1 VCGIAGLFH
10 YGSPAFTGVGGP
22 SRLGN
27 IEVMVGG
34 RRVGEATADPDD
46 LRSLIRMSEVML
58 SRGPDSAG
66 LWQDESGA
74 ALFAQRRLAIIETS
88 DRGFQPMVHDG
99 GRLVVNFN
107 GEIYNYR
114 ALKAELEAKGRRFA
128 SNSDTEVLLHLYDVE
143 GPDMVERLRGMFAFA
158 LWDRDRRAMLLAR
171 DPFGIKPLY
180 VADDGKTLRFAS
192 QVKALIAGGG
202 VDTAP
207 QPAAEVGFLLWGS
220 VPEPFTLH
228 RGIRA
233 LPAGHMRLWKMDEA
247 PVSRRYHAIAKVL
260 AEAEAGPAAPTGA
273 ARVEFLRE
281 RIVDTMRHHV
291 VADVPVGVFLSGGL
305 DSLLVAEF
313 ATPENAQPLRTVT
326 LGFDAYRGGALDE
339 TPIAE
344 ATARAHGAEHQTV
357 WVNRAEFAA
366 ARDHLLRAMD
376 QPTIDGTNVYFVS
389 KATASTGL
397 KVALSGI
404 GGDEV
409 FAGYPSFRQI
419 PKMVGLTSP
428 FAALG
433 RGFRVVSEPILRHF
447 TSPKYAGLFE
457 YGSSY
462 GGAYLLRRGLFMPWE
477 LPDLLDGD
485 IVRQGLAD
493 LRTETTLASAIEGV
507 RSPNARVAAL
517 ELSFYMRNQLLR
529 DADWAG
535 MAHSLEIRTPFVDA
549 DFFRTLAPLIAAP
562 APVTKAELPALLSP
576 SVARSLAGRG
586 KRGFVV
592 PVRDWLGVPSRAG
605 AKLRGWRAWALDV
618 IDTFRGGA
626 YPAPTAG

>member
-1 VCGIAGLFH
+1 
-10 YGSPAFTGVGGP
+10 
-22 SRLGN
+22 
-27 IEVMVGG
+27 
-34 RRVGEATADPDD
+34 
-46 LRSLIRMSEVML
+46 MSEVML

-66 LWQDESGA
+66 LWQDETGA

-88 DRGFQPMVHDG
+88 DRGFQPMAHDG

-143 GPDMVERLRGMFAFA
+143 GPAMVERLRGMFAFA

-180 VADDGKTLRFAS
+180 IADDGKTLRFAS
-192 QVKALIAGGG
+192 QVKALIAGGS

-220 VPEPFTLH
+220 VPEPFTLY

-233 LPAGHMRLWKMDEA
+233 LPAGHTLWQPTGEA
-247 PVSRRYHAIAKVL
+247 PALRRYHSIAKVL
-260 AEAEAGPAAPTGA
+260 AEVEAGPAAPTGG
-273 ARVEFLRE
+273 ARADFLRE
-281 RIVDTMRHHV
+281 RIVDTMRHHM

-305 DSLLVAEF
+305 DSSLVAEF

-326 LGFDAYRGGALDE
+326 LGFDEYRGGALDE

-344 ATARAHGAEHQTV
+344 ATARTHGTRHQTV
-357 WVNRAEFAA
+357 WVSRAEFAA

-419 PKMVGLTSP
+419 PKMVALASP

-433 RGFRVVSEPILRHF
+433 RGFRLVSEPLLRHF

-493 LRTETTLASAIEGV
+493 LHTETTLASAIEGV
-507 RSPNARVAAL
+507 RSSNARVAAL

-549 DFFRTLAPLIAAP
+549 DFFGALAPLIAGP
-562 APVTKAELPALLSP
+562 RPVTKAELPALLSP
-576 SVARSLAGRG
+576 SVAQSLAGRG

-592 PVRDWLGVPSRAG
+592 PVRDWLGVPSHAG
-605 AKLRGWRAWALDV
+605 ARLRGWRAWALDV
-618 IDTFRGGA
+618 MDTFRAGSR
-626 YPAPTAG
+626 PAPMAG

>member
-1 VCGIAGLFH
+1 
-10 YGSPAFTGVGGP
+10 
-22 SRLGN
+22 
-27 IEVMVGG
+27 
-34 RRVGEATADPDD
+34 
-46 LRSLIRMSEVML
+46 MSDVML
-58 SRGPDSAG
+58 ARGPDSAG
-66 LWQDESGA
+66 LWQDDSGT

-114 ALKAELEAKGRRFA
+114 ELKAELEAKGRRFA

-143 GPDMVERLRGMFAFA
+143 GPSMVERLRGMFAFA
-158 LWDRDRRAMLLAR
+158 LWDRERRGMLLAR
-171 DPFGIKPLY
+171 DGFGIKPLY
-180 VADDGKTLRFAS
+180 IADDGRTLRFAS
-192 QVKALIAGGG
+192 QVKALVAGGF

-220 VPEPFTLH
+220 VPEPFTLY

-233 LPAGHMRLWKMDEA
+233 LPAGHTLWQPTGGA
-247 PVSRRYHAIAKVL
+247 PTLRRYHSIAKVL

-273 ARVEFLRE
+273 ARLEFLRAH
-281 RIVDTMRHHV
+281 IIDTMRHHM

-305 DSLLVAEF
+305 DSSLVAEF
-313 ATPENAQPLRTVT
+313 ATPENAQALRTVT
-326 LGFDAYRGGALDE
+326 LGFDEYRGGELDE

-344 ATARAHGAEHQTV
+344 ATARCHGTQHQSV
-357 WVNRAEFAA
+357 WVSRAEFAA
-366 ARDHLLRAMD
+366 ARDHLLRSMD

-419 PKMVGLTSP
+419 PKMVGLASP

-433 RGFRVVSEPILRHF
+433 RGFRMVSEPVLRHF

-457 YGSSY
+457 YGSTF

-477 LPDLLDGD
+477 LPALLDGD
-485 IVRQGLAD
+485 LVRQGLAD
-493 LRTETTLASAIEGV
+493 LHTDTTLASAIEGV
-507 RSPNARVAAL
+507 RSANGRVAAL

-535 MAHSLEIRTPFVDA
+535 MAHSLEIRTPFVDVG
-549 DFFRTLAPLIAAP
+549 FFRALAPLIVAP
-562 APVTKAELPALLSP
+562 QPVTKAELPALLRP
-576 SVARSLAGRG
+576 SVAASLAGRS

-605 AKLRGWRAWALDV
+605 ARLRGWRAWALDV
-618 IDTFRGGA
+618 IDTFRTGA
-626 YPAPTAG
+626 HVAPSAG

>member
-1 VCGIAGLFH
+1 MCGIAGLFH
-10 YGSPAFTGVGGP
+10 YGSAAFAGERGP
-22 SRLGN
+22 SRLAGV
-27 IEVMVGG
+27 EVMVGG

-46 LRSLIRMSEVML
+46 LRSMVRMSEVML

-66 LWQDESGA
+66 LWQDDSGV

-88 DRGFQPMVHDG
+88 DRGFQPMAHDG

-143 GPDMVERLRGMFAFA
+143 GPDMVRRLRGMFAFA

-180 VADDGKTLRFAS
+180 IADDGKTLRFAS
-192 QVKALIAGGG
+192 QVKALLAGGH

-233 LPAGHMRLWKMDEA
+233 LPAGHTLWRPTGEA
-247 PVSRRYHAIAKVL
+247 PRLRRHHSIADVL
-260 AEAEAGPAAPTGA
+260 AEAEAGPAAPSGA
-273 ARVEFLRE
+273 ARADFLRE
-281 RIVDTMRHHV
+281 RIVDTMRHHM

-305 DSLLVAEF
+305 DSSLVAEF

-326 LGFDAYRGGALDE
+326 LGFDEYRGSDLDE

-344 ATARAHGAEHQTV
+344 ATARTHGTRHQTV
-357 WVNRAEFAA
+357 WVSRAEFAA
-366 ARDHLLRAMD
+366 ARDHLLRSMD

-433 RGFRVVSEPILRHF
+433 RGFRVVSEPVLRHL

-477 LPDLLDGD
+477 LPSLLDGE
-485 IVRQGLAD
+485 IVRQGLAE
-493 LRTETTLASAIEGV
+493 LRTESTLASAIEGV
-507 RSPNARVAAL
+507 RSANARVAAL
-517 ELSFYMRNQLLR
+517 ELSFYLRNQLLR

-535 MAHSLEIRTPFVDA
+535 MAHSLEIRTPFVDVE
-549 DFFRTLAPLIAAP
+549 FFRALAPLIAAP
-562 APVTKAELPALLSP
+562 QPVTKAELPALLTP
-576 SVARSLAGRG
+576 SVGAALAGRG

-592 PVRDWLGVPSRAG
+592 PVRDWLGVPSHAG
-605 AKLRGWRAWALDV
+605 ARLRGWRAWALDV
-618 IDTFRGGA
+618 IDTFRTGA
-626 YPAPTAG
+626 RPAPSAG

>member
-1 VCGIAGLFH
+1 MCGIAGLFH
-10 YGSPAFTGVGGP
+10 YGSTAFAAARES
-22 SRLGN
+22 SRLAG

-34 RRVGEATADPDD
+34 RRVGEATANPDD
-46 LRSLIRMSEVML
+46 LQSLVRMSEVML

-66 LWQDESGA
+66 LWQDETGT

-88 DRGFQPMVHDG
+88 DRGFQPMAHDG

-114 ALKAELEAKGRRFA
+114 ELKAELEAKGRRFA

-143 GPDMVERLRGMFAFA
+143 GPDMVSRLRGMFAFA
-158 LWDRDRRAMLLAR
+158 LWDRERKAMLLAR

-180 VADDGKTLRFAS
+180 IADDGRALRFAS
-192 QVKALIAGGG
+192 QVKALVAGGG
-202 VDTAP
+202 VDIAP

-220 VPEPFTLH
+220 VPEPFTLY
-228 RGIRA
+228 RGISA
-233 LPAGHMRLWKMDEA
+233 LPAGHTLWQAAGEA
-247 PVSRRYHAIAKVL
+247 PRVRRYHSIARVL
-260 AEAEAGPAAPTGA
+260 AEAEAGPPAPSGA
-273 ARVEFLRE
+273 ARADFLRE
-281 RIVDTMRHHV
+281 RIVDTMRHHM

-305 DSLLVAEF
+305 DSSLVAEF

-326 LGFDAYRGGALDE
+326 LGFDSYRGGELDE

-344 ATARAHGAEHQTV
+344 ATARAHGAQHQTV
-357 WVNRAEFAA
+357 WVSRAEFAA
-366 ARDHLLRAMD
+366 AMD

-419 PKMVGLTSP
+419 PKMVRLATP

-433 RGFRVVSEPILRHF
+433 RGFRIVSEPVLRHL

-457 YGSSY
+457 YGSSF

-477 LPDLLDGD
+477 LPALLDPGL
-485 IVRQGLAD
+485 VRQGLAD
-493 LRTETTLASAIEGV
+493 LHTETTLAAAIEGV
-507 RSPNARVAAL
+507 QSPNARVAAL
-517 ELSFYMRNQLLR
+517 ELSFYLRNQLLR

-549 DFFRTLAPLIAAP
+549 GLFRALAPLIAAP
-562 APVTKAELPALLSP
+562 QPVTKAELPGLLTP
-576 SVARSLAGRG
+576 SVGAALAGRA

-618 IDTFRGGA
+618 FDTFRTGA
-626 YPAPTAG
+626 RPAPSAG